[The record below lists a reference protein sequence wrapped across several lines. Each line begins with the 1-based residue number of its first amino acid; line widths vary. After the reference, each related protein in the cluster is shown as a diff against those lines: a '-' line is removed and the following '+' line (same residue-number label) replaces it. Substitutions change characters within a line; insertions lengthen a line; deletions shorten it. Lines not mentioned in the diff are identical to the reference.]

1 MQLVGVGLRDVATA
15 KDRRIRL
22 DGEQRHVR
30 FRGRRTQRLPLH
42 RSRAFACEP
51 FGKFFIKRGLRRRRG
66 IGRRRLRLRFGI
78 FDGFRSM
85 LRRPFFRQ
93 LREQFCSERGVLFLL
108 LLRVRLREINVRL
121 VGVVHERHELK
132 IFAVRERVELV
143 RVALRAAEREAEP
156 RRARR
161 RDAVRHR
168 VEAELVRID
177 AALLVEHRVAVEAGR
192 DFLIERRAREH
203 VSRDLLDREL
213 IERLVGVQRIDD
225 PVAIRPD
232 RPRAIF
238 LVAVRVRIAR
248 EVEPLARPAF
258 AVARR
263 GEEAIDP
270 LCHDCV
276 ARGGRGARV
285 TW

>member
-1 MQLVGVGLRDVATA
+1 
-15 KDRRIRL
+15 
-22 DGEQRHVR
+22 
-30 FRGRRTQRLPLH
+30 
-42 RSRAFACEP
+42 
-51 FGKFFIKRGLRRRRG
+51 
-66 IGRRRLRLRFGI
+66 
-78 FDGFRSM
+78 M

-156 RRARR
+156 RRTRR

-285 TW
+285 TWCRGRIHPVTLSACHLVMLRILAGELFDECVLLRWRRRDAHEVEVNPAAQRGGIGLG